1 MGSWY
6 DKMRLHTERNQGV
19 LLLSVFPLS
28 LSLPPEFHDERTK
41 SIGSCKNAR
50 RGRTVACREGISVR
64 ANSNSLNPSNS
75 IPEEREKRD
84 CRPASLNCATRCRR
98 ALSSDPTSLA
108 ALTRPFRSFCSCIA
122 VSVFRLREL
131 LTNLLYLCQTKNG
144 ATAAYDKWS
153 GFCVCFLS
161 RCWTGMTSTD
171 QILDLMIEVKAY
183 VQKKK
188 KKAHEEQDV
197 PSFRFHTTERKKKA
211 GRGIKKKHETIKLRM
226 SRRCLMK
233 GWFFQMLSRAALPGL
248 AVVFSSSYSLLCGFR
263 GESLNGACCTA
274 PDGIL
279 IAGHPEETKLLG
291 QRPRTTARRPTTTF
305 TSDGDAGVPQDNPGT
320 CFPGPNAYRWP
331 TGVTIS
337 PMKIKVPATPPP
349 NFFAIP
355 KYLPLRPTAVF
366 CRK

>member
-41 SIGSCKNAR
+41 SIGSSKNAR
-50 RGRTVACREGISVR
+50 RGTTVACREGISVR

-188 KKAHEEQDV
+188 KAHEEQDV
-197 PSFRFHTTERKKKA
+197 PSFRFHTTERKKK
-211 GRGIKKKHETIKLRM
+211 KKKQE
-226 SRRCLMK
+226 
-233 GWFFQMLSRAALPGL
+233 GG
-248 AVVFSSSYSLLCGFR
+248 
-263 GESLNGACCTA
+263 
-274 PDGIL
+274 
-279 IAGHPEETKLLG
+279 
-291 QRPRTTARRPTTTF
+291 
-305 TSDGDAGVPQDNPGT
+305 
-320 CFPGPNAYRWP
+320 
-331 TGVTIS
+331 
-337 PMKIKVPATPPP
+337 
-349 NFFAIP
+349 
-355 KYLPLRPTAVF
+355 
-366 CRK
+366 